1 MNHGARDVILCV
13 EIDYE
18 PTSNFCIVNFHVLAI
33 TNMVAVQNFE
43 VISDKFN
50 VVGICTSEDYVQKWT
65 TK

>member
-43 VISDKFN
+43 VISDKYN
-50 VVGICTSEDYVQKWT
+50 VC
-65 TK
+65 